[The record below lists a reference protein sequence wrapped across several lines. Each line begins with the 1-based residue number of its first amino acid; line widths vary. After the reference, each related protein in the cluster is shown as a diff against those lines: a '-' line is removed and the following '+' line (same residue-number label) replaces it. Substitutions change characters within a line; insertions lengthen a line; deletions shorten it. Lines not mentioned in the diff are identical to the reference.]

1 MDFFHRKGLYFCVS
15 KNKYLENKSMQES
28 CFTHFQSSISDY
40 SLPEK
45 FTFPFYYEPHPLCQ
59 LAAKELQ
66 QHIETQTEWEYDFG
80 LEEEKPDV
88 IIGKMFGVLVVQN
101 KENEIGYLSA
111 FSGKLGDSSH
121 RTKFVPPIIDVWEED
136 NFLNNGMEELN
147 IINQEIKKLESLP
160 EFIACLEVMK
170 KDQLLAKTQIEA
182 QKEKMRNSKKER
194 KIIRQREKE
203 STSPEDFEE
212 INKGLN
218 QESINGKKELKRL
231 IEFWKNRTDQN
242 QKNLDQIKMIID
254 ELKLK
259 RKNKSAG
266 LQKKIFNQYQFL
278 NQAGE
283 IKSLLDIFQDKTP
296 MGGTGECAAPK
307 LLQYAFQHEMKPLA
321 MAEFWWG
328 QSPKSEIRKHR
339 NFYPACIGKCK
350 PILSHMLE
358 GIEMDENPLLKNPA
372 EGKEIEIIFED
383 EHILVINKPAEFLSV
398 PGRYIKDSVAQRMKE
413 KFPEA
418 TGPLI
423 VHRLDMSTSGI
434 MLIAKSLEVHK
445 VLQSQFI
452 KRTIKKRYI
461 ALLEGIVSEEEG
473 TVDLP
478 LRTDWNERPKQLVC
492 YENGKPAQTNWK
504 VIERKNQQTRIHFF
518 PITGRT
524 HQLRVHA
531 AHPLG
536 LNLPIV
542 GDDLYGKKSKRLCLH
557 AEWIEFL
564 HPISREVMNVE
575 VAADF

>member
-1 MDFFHRKGLYFCVS
+1 MYFCS
-15 KNKYLENKSMQES
+15 PRIKYKEENKLMSEN
-28 CFTHFQSSISDY
+28 CFTPFQSSISDY
-40 SLPEK
+40 PLPEK
-45 FTFPFYYEPHPLCQ
+45 FTFPFYYDPHPLCL
-59 LAAKELQ
+59 LASKELQ
-66 QHIETQTEWEYDFG
+66 RHIETQTEWEYDFG

-101 KENEIGYLSA
+101 EQNEIGYLSS

-121 RTKFVPPIIDVWEED
+121 YSKFVPPIIDVWEVD
-136 NFLNNGMEELN
+136 NFLNIGMEELN
-147 IINQEIKKLESLP
+147 TINQEIKKLESLP
-160 EFIACLEVMK
+160 EFVSCMNIMEN
-170 KDQLLAKTQIEA
+170 DQLIAASQIEE
-182 QKEKMRNSKKER
+182 QREKMRNSKKER
-194 KIIRQREKE
+194 KLIRQREKE
-203 STSPEDFEE
+203 SNSPEDFEK
-212 INKGLN
+212 INKELN
-218 QESINGKKELKRL
+218 QQSINGKKELKRL
-231 IEFWKNRTDQN
+231 LEFWKDRSDQN
-242 QKNLDQIKMIID
+242 KRKVDQIKTTID

-266 LQKKIFNQYQFL
+266 LQKKIFDQYRFL

-283 IKSLLDIFQDKTP
+283 VKSLLDIFKDKTP

-307 LLQYAFQHEMKPLA
+307 LLQYAFKFNMKPLA

-350 PILSHMLE
+350 PLLSHMLE

-413 KFPEA
+413 KFPNA

-445 VLQSQFI
+445 FLQSQFI
-452 KRTIKKRYI
+452 KRTIKKRYV
-461 ALLEGIVSEEEG
+461 ALLEGIVNEKEG
-473 TVDLP
+473 IVDLP

-492 YENGKPAQTNWK
+492 YESGKSAQTKWK

-536 LNLPIV
+536 LNLPIF
-542 GDDLYGKKSKRLCLH
+542 GDDLYGTKSKRLCLH
-557 AEWIEFL
+557 AEWIEFV
-564 HPISREVMNVE
+564 HPISREVKSVTVE
-575 VAADF
+575 AEF